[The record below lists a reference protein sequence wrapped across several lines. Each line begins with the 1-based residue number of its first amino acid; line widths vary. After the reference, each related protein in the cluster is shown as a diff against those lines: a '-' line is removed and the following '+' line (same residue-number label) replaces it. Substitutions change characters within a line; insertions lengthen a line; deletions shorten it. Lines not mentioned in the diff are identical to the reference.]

1 MSVDQNEDKSILK
14 WSGNFGSTNPDS
26 KFWDDLEIFGER
38 TLYNMKIIKIKV
50 YTGEMHNLTIIL
62 GLSITYKNLSTGKT
76 IEKEHKGCKNFI
88 DLKEF
93 VISNDE
99 YLTEFHIR
107 VPLEAE
113 YITQIGY
120 STNKRHF
127 LVPEIANEG
136 EDKSIQQNG
145 GDYRIVGTYGCFNER
160 LNASGCYFISK
171 KDYIKYTIFP
181 FFALRYLSKKDA
193 KFKENWD
200 KKYTTLPVEY
210 QYIWKLIA
218 LPESLF
224 FNVIKY

>member
-1 MSVDQNEDKSILK
+1 
-14 WSGNFGSTNPDS
+14 
-26 KFWDDLEIFGER
+26 
-38 TLYNMKIIKIKV
+38 MKIIKIKV

-145 GDYRIVGTYGCFNER
+145 GDYRIVGTYGYFNER